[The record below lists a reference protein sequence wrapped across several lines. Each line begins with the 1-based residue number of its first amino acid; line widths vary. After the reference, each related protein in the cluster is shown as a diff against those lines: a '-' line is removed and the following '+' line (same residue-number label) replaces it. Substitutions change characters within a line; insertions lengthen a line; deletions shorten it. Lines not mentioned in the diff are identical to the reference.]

1 MLRFGKDAQGL
12 TEAEGRE
19 LLSTILLWS
28 MATTFVAS
36 LVGAVSSGQY
46 EYLALLLSP
55 IPFQLGALLALRRF
69 RVRPVAVVYFV
80 VVCFFFAAGATAD
93 RGTAGQ
99 AYYGLVMVVQC
110 TALLFG
116 TRGVAVLFPFI
127 LAIGA
132 GLAVLELNGLLQPT
146 PPRTPFEALLA
157 PVSAFVL
164 TAAGSLVLHRSLK
177 RALGQAQTQAL
188 VTAKANTQLSH
199 EIERRVQVEQEL
211 HASMEKALEA
221 SRLKSSF
228 LANMS
233 HELRTPMNAVV
244 GLTDLLIKE
253 APSPTQLEALETIRS
268 SSEALL
274 TLLDDL
280 LDLSKIESGAMT
292 FEALPT
298 SPVQVADDV
307 RKLFLARA
315 QAKSI
320 GLRVEPGPGT
330 PAAVLVDPT
339 RLRQVLV
346 NLVGN
351 AVKFTQTGEVV
362 VAVAWTD
369 GRLSVAVKDT
379 GIGISVAQRERI
391 FQPFVQ
397 ADASTTRRF
406 GGTGLGLTIVHR
418 LVDAQGGG
426 VAVDSAEGRG
436 STFTVTLPAPLS
448 RDRAKVSSGR
458 LASVPVASSGLST
471 LRVLLAEDNPINEK
485 VAKKLLEHLGVQAEV
500 ARNGREA
507 LDAVARAPFDVV
519 LMDIQMPEVDGL
531 EATRQVKA
539 KFGARVRVVAMTANA
554 MPEDKALAKGA
565 GCDDFLAKPVRL
577 DDLERVLSRAQ
588 SQLKA
593 A

>member
-1 MLRFGKDAQGL
+1 VFGKDSQGL

-19 LLSTILLWS
+19 LLSTLLVWS

-46 EYLALLLSP
+46 GYLVLLLAP

-69 RVRPVAVVYFV
+69 RVRPVAVAYFAV
-80 VVCFFFAAGATAD
+80 ACVFFAAGALAD
-93 RGTAGQ
+93 RGTSGQ
-99 AYYGLVMVVQC
+99 AYYGLVMVVQI

-116 TRGVAVLFPFI
+116 LRGLGVLLPVV
-127 LAIGA
+127 LGLGV
-132 GLAVLELNGLLQPT
+132 GLAVLETRGLLQPA
-146 PPRTPFEALLA
+146 PPRTPFEALLP
-157 PVSAFVL
+157 PVSAFIL

-188 VTAKANTQLSH
+188 VTAKANTQLSR
-199 EIERRVQVEQEL
+199 EIERRVQMEHDLQ
-211 HASMEKALEA
+211 ASMEKALEA

-244 GLTDLLIKE
+244 GLTDLLLKE
-253 APSPTQLEALETIRS
+253 APAPHQLEALETIRS

-280 LDLSKIESGAMT
+280 LDLSKIESGAMV

-298 SPVQVADDV
+298 SVPQVADEV
-307 RKLFLARA
+307 RRLFLARA
-315 QAKSI
+315 QAKGI
-320 GLRVEPGPGT
+320 GLRVELAEGT
-330 PAAVLVDPT
+330 PGSVLLDPT

-351 AVKFTQTGEVV
+351 AVKFTPAGEVV
-362 VAVAWTD
+362 ISVRWSEARLA
-369 GRLSVAVKDT
+369 LSVRDT
-379 GIGISVAQRERI
+379 GIGISAAQRERI

-418 LVDAQGGG
+418 LVDAQGGA
-426 VAVDSAEGRG
+426 VSVDSVEGTG
-436 STFTVTLPAPLS
+436 STFTVTLPAPAS
-448 RDRAKVSSGR
+448 RDRARVNSGR
-458 LASVPVASSGLST
+458 LAAVAAPSGLGA
-471 LRVLLAEDNPINEK
+471 LKVLLAEDNPINEK
-485 VAKKLLEHLGVQAEV
+485 VACKLLEHLGVQAAI

-507 LDAVARAPFDVV
+507 IEAVERGTFDVV
-519 LMDIQMPEVDGL
+519 LMDIQMPEIDGL
-531 EATRQVKA
+531 EATRTLKA
-539 KFGARVRVVAMTANA
+539 RHAGLRIVAMTANA
-554 MPEDKALAKGA
+554 MPEDKALARDA

-577 DDLERVLSRAQ
+577 EDLERVLARAQ
-588 SQLKA
+588 GLVKA
-593 A
+593 VA